1 MLVSLAGPRTFRR
14 LRVAVS
20 NAPRQR
26 SLVSETAG
34 NRNQSSALAFLA
46 SSKHVLRAA
55 DLPAQPHWFL
65 ARVLSATA
73 EREDRPDAVVHLILA
88 PEKQI
93 GRSLPGDNSLICS
106 EPSQLL

>member
-1 MLVSLAGPRTFRR
+1 MLVSLAGPRTKCPDAFRS
-14 LRVAVS
+14 LRVAIS
-20 NAPRQR
+20 NAPKATRAGCR
-26 SLVSETAG
+26 DHG
-34 NRNQSSALAFLA
+34 NRNRSSALAFLA
-46 SSKHVLRAA
+46 SSKHVLRTA

-93 GRSLPGDNSLICS
+93 GRSQPGDNR
-106 EPSQLL
+106 